1 MKKTIA
7 AAIAAALMFVG
18 IAFACVPSTGIACK
32 ISSPTSYGTGVV
44 LSNGYVLTAAHV
56 VTNER
61 EDGKI
66 EKVNFPMVMF
76 DDKSRKTARLERLDM
91 KRDLA
96 LLSTKHQF
104 QGVQVGENPQKG
116 DCIWVVGCS
125 GGLFNSIKRGIVSNF
140 DGDFMAIDAI
150 VSPGDS
156 GGPVVNEA
164 GELVGVTDAMLL
176 SSGIIY
182 TYGLAV
188 NRNCVKDF
196 LEGR

>member
-18 IAFACVPSTGIACK
+18 IVSAGAPPTGISCK

-44 LSNGYVLTAAHV
+44 LGNGYVLTAAHV

-61 EDGKI
+61 SDGKI

-91 KRDLA
+91 QRDLA
-96 LLSTKHQF
+96 LLSTRHRF
-104 QGVQVGENPQKG
+104 QGVRVGDNPQKG
-116 DCIWVVGCS
+116 DFVWVVGCS
-125 GGLFNSIKRGIVSNF
+125 GGLFNSIKRGVVSNF
-140 DGDFMAIDAI
+140 DGNFMAIDAT

-156 GGPVVNEA
+156 GGPVVNEE
-164 GELVGVTDAMLL
+164 GDLVGVTDAMLL
-176 SSGIIY
+176 SGGLIY